1 MQLRKFQ
8 ADTMKEAVARV
19 KTELGPDAM
28 IVSTRPIRRGFL
40 GSGVEVTA
48 SIDLPGEEIDL
59 PGPAATAPAGNG
71 PSAAY
76 ASHAASAARGPNPN
90 LTHAH
95 LATAA
100 HESSSPRHA
109 THFAAAQAA
118 AAAAQAAPAAGISDG
133 DIERIMA
140 PLRSELRSLKA
151 QLRASSVSEE
161 LAALRQVV
169 TAIDARRPRGQEGT
183 PLADLADRAHIAARS
198 SSRVVALVGPTG
210 AGKTTTI
217 AKLAARAA
225 LGRRQQVALVTV
237 DTYRVGGEE
246 QIKIFAE
253 LIGVPLV
260 VVRSLSGLS
269 SAIDD
274 LAGYARV
281 FIDTAGRSPRDLG
294 AIDETA
300 KALSS
305 IAEVETHL
313 TLPAYAPPSTL
324 DGWLRALDT
333 VGVDRLLF
341 TKLDEAEDLEALV
354 RAPARTARPISW
366 VTTGQ
371 RVPEDVEDVTA
382 ERLLEL
388 AQHGLTGNEVAA

>member
-1 MQLRKFQ
+1 
-8 ADTMKEAVARV
+8 MKEAVARV
-19 KTELGPDAM
+19 KLELGPDAM
-28 IVSTRPIRRGFL
+28 IVATRPIRRGFL

-48 SIDLPGEEIDL
+48 SSDLPGTEDMDL
-59 PGPAATAPAGNG
+59 PGPAAPAPTAGHG

-76 ASHAASAARGPNPN
+76 ASHKDSSREVHAPHHAAPHREPAP
-90 LTHAH
+90 HAEPSRVI
-95 LATAA
+95 AA
-100 HESSSPRHA
+100 HI
-109 THFAAAQAA
+109 
-118 AAAAQAAPAAGISDG
+118 AAPVPAHSISDQ

-140 PLRSELRSLKA
+140 PLRSELRSLKS
-151 QLRASSVSEE
+151 QLRASTVSEE
-161 LAALRQVV
+161 LASLRHAV
-169 TAIDARRPRGQEGT
+169 TQLDVRKGKNDGT
-183 PLADLADRAHIAARS
+183 PLAEIAERAHIAAPS
-198 SSRVVALVGPTG
+198 TSRVVALVGPTG

-246 QIKIFAE
+246 QMRIFAE

-260 VVRSLSGLS
+260 VVRSLNGLAG
-269 SAIDD
+269 AIQD

-281 FIDTAGRSPRDLG
+281 FIDTAGRSPRDAG

-300 KALSS
+300 RALAS
-305 IAEVETHL
+305 IAEIETHL
-313 TLPAYAPPSTL
+313 TLPAYAPPATL
-324 DGWLRALDT
+324 DGWLTALDT

-341 TKLDEAEDLEALV
+341 TKLDETDDLGALV

-371 RVPEDVEDVTA
+371 RVPEDIEDVDGD
-382 ERLLEL
+382 RLLDL
-388 AQHGLTGNEVAA
+388 AQNGLIHREVAA

>member
-1 MQLRKFQ
+1 MRLRKYQ
-8 ADTMKEAVARV
+8 ADTIKEAVARV
-19 KTELGPDAM
+19 KAELGPDAM
-28 IVSTRPIRRGFL
+28 IIATRPIRRGFL
-40 GSGVEVTA
+40 GTGVEVTVSTDA
-48 SIDLPGEEIDL
+48 PGDDLDL
-59 PGPAATAPAGNG
+59 PGPAATG
-71 PSAAY
+71 PTGAY
-76 ASHAASAARGPNPN
+76 ASHTSGATPQPLPPPPAPPPLPRSHSASHTAG
-90 LTHAH
+90 
-95 LATAA
+95 ATGGY
-100 HESSSPRHA
+100 
-109 THFAAAQAA
+109 
-118 AAAAQAAPAAGISDG
+118 AAGHTSSTPATQISDD
-133 DIERIMA
+133 DIERIMV

-161 LAALRQVV
+161 LAALRQAV
-169 TAIDARRPRGQEGT
+169 TALDVRRSRAPDAT
-183 PLADLADRAHIAARS
+183 ALAELADRAHIAAPS
-198 SSRVVALVGPTG
+198 NSRVVALVGPTG

-246 QIKIFAE
+246 QMRIFAE

-260 VVRSLSGLS
+260 VVRSLEGLA

-281 FIDTAGRSPRDLG
+281 FIDTAGRSPRDSA

-300 KALSS
+300 RALAG
-305 IAEVETHL
+305 IAEIETHL
-313 TLPAYAPPSTL
+313 TLPAQAPPTVL
-324 DGWLRALDT
+324 DAWLRALDT

-341 TKLDEAEDLEALV
+341 TKLDEADELDALV
-354 RAPARTARPISW
+354 RAPARTAKPVAW

-382 ERLLEL
+382 ERLLSWATRGL
-388 AQHGLTGNEVAA
+388 AHKEVAA